1 MISLMDESLY
11 FSHTR
16 NYKQETIYY
25 IQDIK
30 TILKKLFTLILKKN
44 RNVQWFLA
52 ISTRIKRQI
61 KLTSN
66 VPRANNKRL
75 EQLERF
81 YSGKN

>member
-44 RNVQWFLA
+44 RNV
-52 ISTRIKRQI
+52 
-61 KLTSN
+61 
-66 VPRANNKRL
+66 
-75 EQLERF
+75 
-81 YSGKN
+81 